1 MTQSLASLSL
11 AGVAGL
17 ALGSFAVT
25 AGLRLSRGASA
36 MRGRSQCDTCG
47 HQLGFAQTVPV
58 VSYLRLSGACAA
70 CRAKID
76 PTHLAGEVAGAV
88 VVVTALFAQDLPR
101 SLLLMGLGLTL
112 IAAIAVDWK
121 VRRLPD
127 PLTLACAALC
137 AALAVLVSW
146 ERLAE
151 GVIAATVVTLTLL
164 AVRWLAARRSGE
176 PGLGLGDVKLLAA
189 LALWLGLATPWL
201 VATASLLGLALM
213 AITRPSDG
221 RLAFG
226 PAIAVSAWTI
236 GIIGEAGQWP
246 TMM

>member
-1 MTQSLASLSL
+1 MTQTLASLSL

-25 AGLRLSRGASA
+25 SGLRLSRGGSA

-47 HQLGFAQTVPV
+47 HRLGFAQTVPV

-70 CRAKID
+70 CRARID

-88 VVVTALFAQDLPR
+88 VVVTALFAQDLTR
-101 SLLLMGLGLTL
+101 SLLLIGLGLTL
-112 IAAIAVDWK
+112 IAAVAVDWK

-127 PLTLACAALC
+127 LLTLACAGFC
-137 AALAVLVSW
+137 ASLAVLQSW
-146 ERLAE
+146 QTMFE
-151 GVIAATVVTLTLL
+151 GMIAAALVIAILM
-164 AVRWLAARRSGE
+164 AVRWLAGRQSGE

-201 VATASLLGLALM
+201 IAGASLLGLLLM
-213 AITRPSDG
+213 AISRPPDG

-226 PAIAVSAWTI
+226 PAIAVSAWSI
-236 GIIGEAGQWP
+236 GIIGEAGGWP
-246 TMM
+246 TTM

>member
-1 MTQSLASLSL
+1 MTQTLASLSL

-25 AGLRLSRGASA
+25 AGLRQSRGGSA
-36 MRGRSQCDTCG
+36 MRGRSQCDACG
-47 HQLGFAQTVPV
+47 YQLGFAQTVPV
-58 VSYLRLSGACAA
+58 VSYLKLSGACAT
-70 CRAKID
+70 CRARID
-76 PTHLAGEVAGAV
+76 PTHLAGELAGAM
-88 VVVTALFAQDLPR
+88 VVVTAFFAHDLTR

-112 IAAIAVDWK
+112 IAAVAVDWK

-127 PLTLACAALC
+127 PLTLACAGFC
-137 AALAVLVSW
+137 ATLATLESW
-146 ERLAE
+146 QRLAE
-151 GVIAATVVTLTLL
+151 GLIAAVLVTATLM
-164 AVRWLAARRSGE
+164 AVRWLASRRRGE

-189 LALWLGLATPWL
+189 LALWLGATTPWL
-201 VATASLLGLALM
+201 IAGASILGLLLM
-213 AITRPSDG
+213 AIMRPIDG

-226 PAIAVSAWTI
+226 PPIAISAWTI